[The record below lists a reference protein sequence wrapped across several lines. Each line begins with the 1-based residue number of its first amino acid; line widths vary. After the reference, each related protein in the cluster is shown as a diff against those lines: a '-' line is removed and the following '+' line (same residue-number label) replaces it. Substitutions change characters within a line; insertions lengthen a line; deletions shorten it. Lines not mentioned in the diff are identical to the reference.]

1 MFGKD
6 ALVNEQV
13 SEDEDWGP
21 TNRKRRE
28 KESDA
33 ATTLMT
39 LCETEKSVKDT
50 LCETEK
56 IVKGV
61 ADTSTEKSVKD
72 VADSSTADT
81 NLSCK
86 GTKRSFFR
94 IPADAVEKLRIVFA
108 TNQLPSRA
116 LKEELSKQLGLDP
129 EKVNK
134 WFKNARYLSLKT
146 KKVSL

>member
-1 MFGKD
+1 MFGKY
-6 ALVNEQV
+6 ALANEQV

-33 ATTLMT
+33 ASTLMT
-39 LCETEKSVKDT
+39 LCETEKSVKDALCETEKSVKDT

-56 IVKGV
+56 
-61 ADTSTEKSVKD
+61 SVKD
-72 VADSSTADT
+72 VADTSTAET

-94 IPADAVEKLRIVFA
+94 IPADAVEV
-108 TNQLPSRA
+108 LP
-116 LKEELSKQLGLDP
+116 
-129 EKVNK
+129 
-134 WFKNARYLSLKT
+134 FF
-146 KKVSL
+146 

>member
-1 MFGKD
+1 MDCSSAISFIGESPIKEMFGKD
-6 ALVNEQV
+6 ALANEQV

-33 ATTLMT
+33 ASTLMT
-39 LCETEKSVKDT
+39 LCETEKSVKDVGGA
-50 LCETEK
+50 E
-56 IVKGV
+56 
-61 ADTSTEKSVKD
+61 DTVRITNLKRGARASGDDTP
-72 VADSSTADT
+72 TADT

-86 GTKRSFFR
+86 ETKRSFFR

-116 LKEELSKQLGLDP
+116 LKEELSNQLGLDP
-129 EKVNK
+129 EK
-134 WFKNARYLSLKT
+134 LET
-146 KKVSL
+146 